1 MRVPGCPRR
10 EPSSVVTRS
19 VGAVSEGC
27 PSPGTRTSRERQV
40 WHPHAAA
47 HARVGYLWPRR
58 LNDSFS
64 RHLLSAPHTASSRPW
79 PVAPSS
85 RDGARFH
92 SQGHQPCGPRGIGWR
107 QREHLATPSGPLD
120 PLSAEM
126 DSGVPVPE
134 GLSLLCASFRL
145 RAAVQ
150 DGSQPLTGPPLKL
163 PGNFVRTREALSPRA
178 SYSAVKRGCCWL
190 MSESKPGKT
199 RADSQDTRGGGARRC
214 RFPVVPGRPQQPW
227 EPGLVE
233 VEGGGQRELE
243 CGAGAPRGRGRSASA
258 PQACSLT
265 RASSFGSR
273 ACRRPRWAGRL
284 DCASQGLPGSRQN
297 TG

>member
-1 MRVPGCPRR
+1 M
-10 EPSSVVTRS
+10 T
-19 VGAVSEGC
+19 A
-27 PSPGTRTSRERQV
+27 SPGTCCLLPTLQAPGRGQ
-40 WHPHAAA
+40 WHLPPEMGPGSTPRATNPVSQGASA
-47 HARVGYLWPRR
+47 GGRGNTWPR
-58 LNDSFS
+58 
-64 RHLLSAPHTASSRPW
+64 LL
-79 PVAPSS
+79 
-85 RDGARFH
+85 
-92 SQGHQPCGPRGIGWR
+92 
-107 QREHLATPSGPLD
+107 GPLD

-199 RADSQDTRGGGARRC
+199 HADSQDTRGGGARRC